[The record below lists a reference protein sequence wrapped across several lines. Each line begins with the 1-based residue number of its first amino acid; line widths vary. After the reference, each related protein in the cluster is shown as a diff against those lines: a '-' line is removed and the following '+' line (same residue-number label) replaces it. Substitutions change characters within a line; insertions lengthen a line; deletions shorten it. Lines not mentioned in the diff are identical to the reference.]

1 MGIVIITIPGK
12 AKASFARALNDR
24 TKGDVEL
31 VIVQKNRRYNLFERI
46 RRLYNSVGIGK
57 LPKELLYANILRFNH
72 RLRNKLEYF
81 RDTSFDDTSALSPRT
96 IEVDSVNGAEVH
108 ELLKKLSPEL
118 LVVWG
123 STILEPHIV
132 KSAKRAINLHMG
144 YCPHYRGALAN
155 QHAVLRGDVEHVG
168 ATIHYVNGK
177 PDAGDILEVIR
188 ADTSKHPRELLL
200 DVNNRAFERFVDIAE
215 RLAAGENLPAV
226 QQENDQ
232 SNVLLLREWVPSLR
246 YRLGRKMLEWEKE
259 KQREVAWR
267 DAIAQDVSAY
277 EVNTERIQN

>member
-1 MGIVIITIPGK
+1 M
-12 AKASFARALNDR
+12 
-24 TKGDVEL
+24 E
-31 VIVQKNRRYNLFERI
+31 
-46 RRLYNSVGIGK
+46 
-57 LPKELLYANILRFNH
+57 
-72 RLRNKLEYF
+72 
-81 RDTSFDDTSALSPRT
+81 
-96 IEVDSVNGAEVH
+96 
-108 ELLKKLSPEL
+108 
-118 LVVWG
+118 
-123 STILEPHIV
+123 
-132 KSAKRAINLHMG
+132 
-144 YCPHYRGALAN
+144 YCPRYRGGLAT